1 MTKEEKDLKYKYGNI
16 DYLKNPPPLTKKY
29 ETPTLEFGII
39 VAKSLTSDIAVS
51 KSIIT
56 VNNDT
61 VIYYKN
67 LENQRGREEEKCCI
81 QRCGDNG

>member
-1 MTKEEKDLKYKYGNI
+1 MTKEEKDLKYNYGNI

-51 KSIIT
+51 KSIQ
-56 VNNDT
+56 
-61 VIYYKN
+61 YYC
-67 LENQRGREEEKCCI
+67 EQ
-81 QRCGDNG
+81 

>member
-51 KSIIT
+51 
-56 VNNDT
+56 
-61 VIYYKN
+61 
-67 LENQRGREEEKCCI
+67 
-81 QRCGDNG
+81 